1 MPASP
6 PSTTTPPS
14 PRMADSSES
23 SRSESS
29 DSRPIRTGQ
38 ATLATAIPGPLAV
51 LSGLFSLAQA
61 PAEGLQEAVRDLR
74 VVAEELFELP
84 LGDGRREH
92 VGPDRDVRAPA
103 LLVEKGHLAEMI
115 AGSEEAVPAVDG
127 AHLRLAFEDDH
138 ESDAVLAPEDWLGAF
153 RVANLTHLFAEL
165 LQVAVGHLS
174 EQANGF
180 QVHRSRFY
188 PLKRGASGSA

>member
-1 MPASP
+1 MTAQPSRSARRASSRTSRDLPLAASP
-6 PSTTTPPS
+6 PRATPPPS

-23 SRSESS
+23 ARSESS

-74 VVAEELFELP
+74 VVAEELLELP

-92 VGPDRDVRAPA
+92 VVPDGDVRAPA
-103 LLVEKGHLAEMI
+103 LLVEKSHLAEVI
-115 AGSEEAVPAVDG
+115 ARSEERRVG
-127 AHLRLAFEDDH
+127 KQC
-138 ESDAVLAPEDWLGAF
+138 ES
-153 RVANLTHLFAEL
+153 
-165 LQVAVGHLS
+165 
-174 EQANGF
+174 
-180 QVHRSRFY
+180 
-188 PLKRGASGSA
+188 RG